1 MSFAAQDRIIK
12 EIKRQRGWREVNE
25 VAKAPTKFNCDP
37 FGEHMFNVT
46 LVGQFLSPPESSLDC
61 RVDFVLLVKANQSN
75 PISACEI
82 RTQ

>member
-46 LVGQFLSPPESSLDC
+46 LVGQFLSPP
-61 RVDFVLLVKANQSN
+61 
-75 PISACEI
+75 
-82 RTQ
+82 

>member
-12 EIKRQRGWREVNE
+12 EIKRERGWREVNE

-46 LVGQFLSPPESSLDC
+46 LVVSSPCHHVE
-61 RVDFVLLVKANQSN
+61 VVLIAEL
-75 PISACEI
+75 ILFCW
-82 RTQ
+82 